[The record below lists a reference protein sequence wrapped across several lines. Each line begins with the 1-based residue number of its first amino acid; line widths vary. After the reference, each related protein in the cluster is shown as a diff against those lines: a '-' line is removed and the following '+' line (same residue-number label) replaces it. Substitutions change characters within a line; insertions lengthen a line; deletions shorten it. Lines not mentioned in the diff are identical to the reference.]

1 MGRVAQGFRGRW
13 RFRGDGGSTAIEFV
27 LLTPILFVL
36 IFSAVQYAIFFHARH
51 VALAAAQAGA
61 RVARASAGDP
71 TLPCEADARDK
82 AQAYLQQLGGNLVR
96 LNAGGIEAHCD
107 GDIVGVRV
115 QGTAP
120 SILPLIDIPIDVQ
133 SDGPVEKFREDTG

>member
-1 MGRVAQGFRGRW
+1 MRRVARGFGGRW
-13 RFRGDGGSTAIEFV
+13 RLRADGGSTAIEFV

-71 TLPCEADARDK
+71 NAPWEADARDK
-82 AQAYLQQLGGNLVR
+82 TQAYLTQLGGNLVR
-96 LNAGGIEAHCD
+96 LNAGGIETHRD
-107 GDIVGVRV
+107 GEIVGVRV

-120 SILPLIDIPIDVQ
+120 SILPLIDIPIDVR
-133 SDGPVEKFREDTG
+133 SDGPVERFREDTG